1 MIQHVYERASESSL
15 DKVVVATDDMR
26 IYDTVIQFGGDA
38 VLTKPTH
45 PSGTDRCGEVA
56 EKLQLSENDIIIN
69 IQGDEP
75 FIRKEEIDT
84 LISLFNSPDVEIA
97 TLIKPITQKEE
108 INDPNKVKVAVSK
121 RHRALYF
128 SRFPIPYPRSEEN
141 ASYFK
146 HIGIYAYRHKTL
158 QKLIQLPTSALENCE
173 KLEQLRWLENDFS
186 IFTAECYHESIAID
200 TPEDLQKIPNLNP

>member
-108 INDPNKVKVAVSK
+108 INDPNKVKVVVSK

-128 SRFPIPYPRSEEN
+128 SRFSIPYPRSEEN
-141 ASYFK
+141 ASYYK